1 MASGRAVATVTAL
14 RSWQVDHFPPKR
26 AFHLLNHKLCNP
38 VTSSELD
45 RMVGISVQQNHLD
58 LATVPRVDSA
68 RRIDDGQTVPVRQ
81 PRARVHEGCVPIWQ
95 GYAHASP
102 DSHPLAR
109 LQIHIRGEVQITA
122 RIARMSPLRDRKVWI
137 EPPDQYFDLSGL
149 AAGTRHL
156 TVFRAGVTP
165 DATDRTAEG

>member
-1 MASGRAVATVTAL
+1 MASGRAVATVAAL
-14 RSWQVDHFPPKR
+14 RSWQADHFPPER
-26 AFHLLNHKLCNP
+26 AFYPLDHKLCNP

-68 RRIDDGQTVPVRQ
+68 RRIDDRQTVPGGQ
-81 PRARVHEGCVPIWQ
+81 SRARVHEGCVPIWQ
-95 GYAHASP
+95 GYAHAGAH
-102 DSHPLAR
+102 SHPLAR

-122 RIARMSPLRDRKVWI
+122 RIARVSPLRDRKVWI
-137 EPPDQYFDLSGL
+137 EPPDQNLDFSGL

-156 TVFRAGVTP
+156 TVFRAG
-165 DATDRTAEG
+165 